1 MEIRPIAHIHTGY
14 SEKFGIPRQSGLVEG
29 TFARIVFEPE
39 YRHPD
44 ALRGIDG
51 YSYLW
56 LIWDFSENHRE
67 GWNAT
72 VTPPRLGGKERMG
85 VFATRSPF
93 RPNPLG
99 LSCVKLVSVE
109 NDDKDGGVLIVDGA
123 DMLDGTPIYDIK
135 PYLPYA
141 DAHPDARGGFGEAHK
156 DRQLNVTAGD
166 EIRAVLEPELFETV
180 CRLIAMDPRT
190 AFIHDEERI
199 WGLSYEGWNIRFK
212 VAGNTALI
220 TEISR
225 LTR

>member
-1 MEIRPIAHIHTGY
+1 MYA
-14 SEKFGIPRQSGLVEG
+14 GI
-29 TFARIVFEPE
+29 TAARV
-39 YRHPD
+39 
-44 ALRGIDG
+44 
-51 YSYLW
+51 
-56 LIWDFSENHRE
+56 N
-67 GWNAT
+67 
-72 VTPPRLGGKERMG
+72 
-85 VFATRSPF
+85 
-93 RPNPLG
+93 
-99 LSCVKLVSVE
+99 
-109 NDDKDGGVLIVDGA
+109 
-123 DMLDGTPIYDIK
+123 GTPIFDIK